1 MAEAAGLSY
10 SIHRGGGSE
19 QEHPPLILIHGAGGS
34 RLDWPPE
41 LRRLDG
47 EWVYGLDLPGHGR
60 SQGEGEQAVDR
71 YVERASNWMEAV
83 SLERAVLVGHS
94 MGGAIA
100 LKMALDRPT
109 RVEGLVLVG
118 TGGRLRVNRKIIEL
132 TSKHET
138 FSRAVDQII
147 AWAFSPS
154 ASPRLVE
161 LACTRMVETRP
172 EVLHGDLLACNRFDV
187 LDRLGEIKVPTQV
200 ICGADDMLTP
210 LKYSRFLVEA
220 IPEASLVA
228 IDGAGHMVMLERP
241 GDVARVVKEF
251 MDQCYG

>member
-60 SQGEGEQAVDR
+60 SQGEGEQSVDR
-71 YVERASNWMEAV
+71 YVERVSNWMEAV

-100 LKMALDRPT
+100 LKMALDVPT
-109 RVEGLVLVG
+109 RAEGLVLVG
-118 TGGRLRVNRKIIEL
+118 TGGRLRVNQMIIEL
-132 TSKHET
+132 TANHET

-154 ASPRLVE
+154 APPRLVE
-161 LACTRMVETRP
+161 LARARMVETRP
-172 EVLHGDLLACNRFDV
+172 EVLHGDLLVCNRYDV
-187 LDRLGEIKVPTQV
+187 PDRLGEIKVPAQV
-200 ICGADDMLTP
+200 ICGVDDMLTP
-210 LKYSRFLVEA
+210 LKFGRFLAEA
-220 IPEASLVA
+220 IPESSLVA
-228 IDGAGHMVMLERP
+228 IDGAGHMVTLERP

-251 MDQCYG
+251 MGQFYG

>member
-41 LRRLDG
+41 LRRLDS

-71 YVERASNWMEAV
+71 YVERISTWMEAV
-83 SLERAVLVGHS
+83 SLERAVLAGHS

-100 LKMALDRPT
+100 LMMALDIPS

-118 TGGRLRVNRKIIEL
+118 TGGRLRVNQRILEL
-132 TSKHET
+132 TASHET
-138 FSRAVDQII
+138 CSRAVDQIMT
-147 AWAFSPS
+147 WAYSPS

-161 LACTRMVETRP
+161 LARARMIETRY
-172 EVLHGDLLACNRFDV
+172 EVLHGDFLACNRFDV

-200 ICGADDMLTP
+200 ICGVEDMLTP
-210 LKYSRFLVEA
+210 LKYSRFLSET
-220 IPEASLVA
+220 IPQASLVA
-228 IDGAGHMVMLERP
+228 IDGASHMVMLERP
-241 GDVARVVKEF
+241 GEVARVVKEF
-251 MDQCYG
+251 MGQFNG